1 MDPIIHLL
9 WAAPGKGFRVWR
21 YKVISGP
28 LDQKVSPVDFTPS
41 VQSDSAPLSQGVRQ
55 VPQTTGP

>member
-9 WAAPGKGFRVWR
+9 WAAPGKGFRAQH
-21 YKVISGP
+21 YKVILGP
-28 LDQKVSPVDFTPS
+28 PDQKVSPIDFTLS
-41 VQSDSAPLSQGVRQ
+41 VQSDSVPLSQGIRQ